1 MKPSLNKLNFAA
13 LSMLA
18 SLLVVVGGQAIADP
32 QSAPVEVQP
41 VAFEKVN
48 LEGLRSSLRGTDA
61 IGFTT
66 KLTLNNDLDS
76 LLAGFG
82 DYHDGRGDQTLLSLR
97 ERFSTLLASTLSLLR
112 EDDPQLFGRLWNARG
127 HLWLIVSDPVIF
139 KAAVGQNETKQLAIQ
154 RLD

>member
-48 LEGLRSSLRGTDA
+48 LEGLRSSLRETNA

-66 KLTLNNDLDS
+66 KLSLRRELDL
-76 LLAGFG
+76 LLESFG

-112 EDDPQLFGRLWNARG
+112 EDDPKLFRKLEAARDD
-127 HLWLIVSDPVIF
+127 LWLIVSAPEKF
-139 KAAVGQNETKQLAIQ
+139 EAAVSQKRKEHVAMR

>member
-1 MKPSLNKLNFAA
+1 MRLSQNKLNLAA

-18 SLLVVVGGQAIADP
+18 SLLVVFGGQAIADP

-48 LEGLRSSLRGTDA
+48 LEGLRSSLRETDA

-66 KLTLNNDLDS
+66 KLTLNNELDS
-76 LLAGFG
+76 LLEGFG

-97 ERFSTLLASTLSLLR
+97 ERFSKLLASTLSSLR
-112 EDDPQLFGRLWNARG
+112 EADPQLFTKIRNARG
-127 HLWLIVSDPVIF
+127 DLWLIVSDPMRF
-139 KAAVGQNETKQLAIQ
+139 KAAVSQKNKEQVAVWRQ
-154 RLD
+154 D

>member
-1 MKPSLNKLNFAA
+1 MKSSLNKLNFAA

-18 SLLVVVGGQAIADP
+18 SLLVVFGGQAIADP

-48 LEGLRSSLRGTDA
+48 LEGLRSSLRETDA

-76 LLAGFG
+76 LLEGFG

-112 EDDPQLFGRLWNARG
+112 EDDPKLFRKLEAARDD
-127 HLWLIVSDPVIF
+127 LWLIVSAPEKF
-139 KAAVGQNETKQLAIQ
+139 EAAVSQKRKEHVAMR

>member
-1 MKPSLNKLNFAA
+1 MRLSQNKLNLAA

-18 SLLVVVGGQAIADP
+18 SLLVVFGGQAIADP

-48 LEGLRSSLRGTDA
+48 LEGLRSSLRETDA

-66 KLTLNNDLDS
+66 KLTLNNELDS
-76 LLAGFG
+76 LLEGFG

-97 ERFSTLLASTLSLLR
+97 ERFSMLLASTLSLLR

-127 HLWLIVSDPVIF
+127 GLWLIVSDPVRF